1 MKFLPT
7 VLFFTLLFSCFTVFA
22 DEEYVCKNGDAERII
37 SVVFESDQE
46 RVPVRFNMTRAKA
59 RKPFGMHRAKLAIA
73 KTKLRSLL
81 KNKNPGVGPV
91 SKPCTRRISSRIYI
105 KLLK

>member
-22 DEEYVCKNGDAERII
+22 DEEYVCKHGDAERII

-46 RVPVRFNMTRAKA
+46 RVPCKVQYDKGEGAQTLWNAQGEVGNCENKAKEFVEKQESWGWSCEQTVHA
-59 RKPFGMHRAKLAIA
+59 EDL
-73 KTKLRSLL
+73 
-81 KNKNPGVGPV
+81 V
-91 SKPCTRRISSRIYI
+91 SDLY
-105 KLLK
+105 